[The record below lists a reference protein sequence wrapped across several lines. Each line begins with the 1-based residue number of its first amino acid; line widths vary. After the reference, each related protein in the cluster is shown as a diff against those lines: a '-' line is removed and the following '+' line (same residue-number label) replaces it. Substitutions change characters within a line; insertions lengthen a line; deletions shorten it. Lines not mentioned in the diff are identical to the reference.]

1 MTESTVSG
9 QVNPPPPP
17 VAPLAAAAPRPRD
30 LRAELEDLVVR
41 DLLGPAGGPDE
52 EVDEPRVSDRY
63 LVGTLSPKRT
73 VARAAESDT
82 LASDGAGT
90 VEDGNADDLALP
102 IDSLAPAAILPNIQS
117 PSAGSTHSRAW
128 WNR

>member
-1 MTESTVSG
+1 MTTDNTIAAA
-9 QVNPPPPP
+9 NPDTSS
-17 VAPLAAAAPRPRD
+17 PLAPSLKRPTD
-30 LRAELEDLVVR
+30 LRAELEDLVVK
-41 DLLGPAGGPDE
+41 DLLGPAGGPEE

-73 VARAAESDT
+73 VVRAAESDT

-102 IDSLAPAAILPNIQS
+102 IDSLARQQ
-117 PSAGSTHSRAW
+117 PSD
-128 WNR
+128 